1 AAGAALVG
9 ADLSGV
15 DARDANFSKA
25 DLSGATLTGARVAGV
40 ISAGATLAGLQA
52 DWLDASAEG
61 DGSRRVPRD
70 KVIAV
75 LGREGPLE
83 PTEGAANRRYFGRGD
98 VLRNA
103 TLEFDSGAF
112 VEIESLFEQCS
123 ISLGQGTELVVGR
136 GGVLSDCQIKGGG
149 NITIN
154 GHFFERQSPGIIG
167 AEQVVVSEGGAL
179 VGAVEQAAH
188 STRFAFE
195 PGCKLRMKILQ
206 AKKTNGE
213 GRRE

>member
-1 AAGAALVG
+1 MAGL
-9 ADLSGV
+9 
-15 DARDANFSKA
+15 
-25 DLSGATLTGARVAGV
+25 
-40 ISAGATLAGLQA
+40 ISAKASFQDVKA

-61 DGSRRVPRD
+61 DGSRRIPRE
-70 KVIAV
+70 KVLSV
-75 LGREGPLE
+75 LGQRGPHRAE
-83 PTEGAANRRYFGRGD
+83 RRASGNRRYFGRGD

-103 TLEFDSGAF
+103 TLEFDAGAM

-123 ISLGQGTELVVGR
+123 ISLGKGTELVVGS
-136 GGVLSDCQIKGGG
+136 GGVLADCQITGGG

-167 AEQVVVSEGGAL
+167 ADQVVVSAGGAL
-179 VGAVEQAAH
+179 VGAVEQPAH

-206 AKKTNGE
+206 PKTANGE